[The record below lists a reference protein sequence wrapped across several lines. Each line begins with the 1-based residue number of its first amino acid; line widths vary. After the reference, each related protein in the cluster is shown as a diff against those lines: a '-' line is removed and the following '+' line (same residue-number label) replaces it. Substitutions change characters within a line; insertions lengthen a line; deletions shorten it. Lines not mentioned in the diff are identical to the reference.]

1 MKKKASLLI
10 SGITTVAMLAVA
22 VGSFAAW
29 DTLKDEGNTLSV
41 TTSTPTTLKAES
53 VDAVSKLKLIPKDKD
68 ATEVTVKEGASD
80 LVNVGTLKVTLTAED
95 MTKVEVVPT
104 IKVGNKNLSDAD
116 NPYNVI
122 IKTQGSTPTEVT
134 NKLTGLDTSATET
147 TYDVFIEFKEDAATI
162 DGSKYT
168 ASTTPTISIDLTA
181 SAVTV

>member
-1 MKKKASLLI
+1 MKKKASLWI

-22 VGSFAAW
+22 AGSFAAW
-29 DTLKDEGNTLSV
+29 DTLTATGNTLSV

-53 VDAVSKLKLIPKDKD
+53 ADAVSKLKLIPKDKD
-68 ATEVTVKEGASD
+68 ATAVTVKEGASD

-104 IKVGNKNLSDAD
+104 IKVENKNLSDAD

-122 IKTQGSTPTEVT
+122 IKTQGDTPTDVT
-134 NKLTGLDTSATET
+134 NKLTGLDTSGTAI

-168 ASTTPTISIDLTA
+168 ASKEPSISIDLTA
-181 SAVTV
+181 STVTV